1 MKAYDVN
8 DEISTNSDERS
19 VSEALSTV
27 KGPSLEFL
35 YSQTKLIMGRMVDY
49 KELRMMYAAA
59 IKVVKTKLEILNT
72 EFNLQYHRNPIS
84 SVQTRLKSTASTMA
98 KLTKLGSAITI
109 DSIEEKI
116 NDIAGVRVICS
127 YIDDIYMIADA
138 ITKQHDV
145 ELITKKD
152 YIKAPKENGYRS
164 LHLLIKVPVFLSD
177 RNVDMKV
184 EVQIRTIAMDF
195 WASLEHQLRYKQ
207 TFDEDCELSKELK
220 LCAEIINS
228 TDEKMLSLRERVEAL
243 QDGVSDDEKL
253 FEKFSKFDLPI
264 E

>member
-19 VSEALSTV
+19 VSEALSTM

-35 YSQTKLIMGRMVDY
+35 YSQTKLIMGRKVDY

-98 KLTKLGSAITI
+98 KLTKLGLPITI

-116 NDIAGVRVICS
+116 NEIAGVRVICS
-127 YIDDIYMIADA
+127 YIDDIYDCGC
-138 ITKQHDV
+138 HN
-145 ELITKKD
+145 
-152 YIKAPKENGYRS
+152 KAAR
-164 LHLLIKVPVFLSD
+164 
-177 RNVDMKV
+177 R
-184 EVQIRTIAMDF
+184 
-195 WASLEHQLRYKQ
+195 
-207 TFDEDCELSKELK
+207 
-220 LCAEIINS
+220 
-228 TDEKMLSLRERVEAL
+228 
-243 QDGVSDDEKL
+243 
-253 FEKFSKFDLPI
+253 
-264 E
+264 

>member
-1 MKAYDVN
+1 
-8 DEISTNSDERS
+8 
-19 VSEALSTV
+19 
-27 KGPSLEFL
+27 
-35 YSQTKLIMGRMVDY
+35 MGRMVDY

-84 SVQTRLKSTASTMA
+84 SVQMRLKSTASTMA
-98 KLTKLGSAITI
+98 KLTKLGLPITI

-164 LHLLIKVPVFLSD
+164 LHLLIKVPVFFPTETL
-177 RNVDMKV
+177 
-184 EVQIRTIAMDF
+184 T
-195 WASLEHQLRYKQ
+195 
-207 TFDEDCELSKELK
+207 
-220 LCAEIINS
+220 
-228 TDEKMLSLRERVEAL
+228 
-243 QDGVSDDEKL
+243 
-253 FEKFSKFDLPI
+253 
-264 E
+264 